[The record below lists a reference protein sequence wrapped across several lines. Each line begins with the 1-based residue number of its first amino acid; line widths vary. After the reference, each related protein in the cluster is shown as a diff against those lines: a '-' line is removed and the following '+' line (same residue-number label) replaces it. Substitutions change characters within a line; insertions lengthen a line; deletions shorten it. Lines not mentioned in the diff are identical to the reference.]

1 MYTPRDYKNDNIDE
15 IKNFIQQNSFGVLV
29 VEADGKITATHIPL
43 ELYKNEKG
51 EDVLCGHISKANP
64 QWKNFETTK
73 EVLAIFSGP
82 HTYISSSWYDHENVP
97 TWNYIAAHVYGTIHI
112 MNDEE
117 VLKALKRL
125 VNKYEKASEKP
136 VDLDKM
142 TPGYVE
148 KEMKGVVGF
157 EIKITKIEAAY
168 KLSQN
173 RDQKN
178 HEAIIKELEKKGD
191 PASIAIANE
200 MKARKK

>member
-15 IKNFIQQNSFGVLV
+15 IKNFIQQNSFGILV

-43 ELYKNEKG
+43 ELHKNEKS
-51 EDVLCGHISKANP
+51 EDVLYGHISKANP
-64 QWKNFETTK
+64 QWKSFETAN

-97 TWNYIAAHVYGTIHI
+97 TWNYIAAHVYGSIHI
-112 MNDEE
+112 MNDDE

-125 VNKYEKASEKP
+125 VNKYEKASKKP
-136 VDLDKM
+136 VDIDKM

-148 KEMKGVVGF
+148 KEMRGVVGF

-178 HEAIIKELEKKGD
+178 HDSIISELEKKGD
-191 PASIAIANE
+191 SASIAIANE

>member
-82 HTYISSSWYDHENVP
+82 HAYISPSWYDHENVP

-148 KEMKGVVGF
+148 KEMKGVLGF

>member
-1 MYTPRDYKNDNIDE
+1 MYTPREYKNDNIDE

-29 VEADGKITATHIPL
+29 VEGGGKMTATHIPL
-43 ELYKNEKG
+43 ELYRNEAG

-97 TWNYIAAHVYGTIHI
+97 TWNYIAAHVYGSIHI
-112 MNDEE
+112 MDDEE

-125 VNKYEKASEKP
+125 VNKYEKGSKKP
-136 VDLDKM
+136 VDLEKM

-173 RDQKN
+173 RDAKN
-178 HEAIIKELEKKGD
+178 HEAIIKELEAKGD
-191 PASIAIANE
+191 PQSLAIANE

>member
-1 MYTPRDYKNDNIDE
+1 MYIPRDYKNDNIDE

-29 VEADGKITATHIPL
+29 VEAEGKMTATHIPL
-43 ELYKNEKG
+43 ELYKNEAG

-97 TWNYIAAHVYGTIHI
+97 TWNYIAAHVYGSIHI
-112 MNDEE
+112 MSDEE

-148 KEMKGVVGF
+148 KEMRGVIGF

-178 HEAIIKELEKKGD
+178 HDVIVKELEKKGD
-191 PASIAIANE
+191 PNSIAIANE
-200 MKARKK
+200 MKAKKK

>member
-15 IKNFIQQNSFGVLV
+15 IKNFIQQNSFGILV
-29 VEADGKITATHIPL
+29 VEVDGKITASHIPL
-43 ELYKNEKG
+43 ELHKNEKG

-112 MNDEE
+112 MNDDE

-125 VNKYEKASEKP
+125 VDKYEKASEKP

-148 KEMKGVVGF
+148 KEMRGVVGF
-157 EIKITKIEAAY
+157 EIKVTKIEAAY

-178 HEAIIKELEKKGD
+178 HDAIIKELEKKGD

>member
-1 MYTPRDYKNDNIDE
+1 MYIPRDYQNDNIDE
-15 IKNFIQQNSFGVLV
+15 IKNFIQQNSFGILV
-29 VEADGKITATHIPL
+29 VQDQEKMTATHIPL
-43 ELYKNEKG
+43 ELYKNEAG

-64 QWKNFETTK
+64 QWKNFENAK

-97 TWNYIAAHVYGTIHI
+97 TWNYIAAHVYGTINI
-112 MNDEE
+112 MNDEQ

-125 VNKYEKASEKP
+125 VNKYEQKSDRP
-136 VDLDKM
+136 VDLEKM

-178 HEAIIKELEKKGD
+178 HENIIKELEKKGD

>member
-1 MYTPRDYKNDNIDE
+1 MYIPRDYKNDNIDE
-15 IKNFIQQNSFGVLV
+15 IKNFIQQNSFGILV
-29 VEADGKITATHIPL
+29 VNAGEKITATHIPL
-43 ELYKNEKG
+43 ELYKNEAG
-51 EDVLCGHISKANP
+51 EDVLWGHISKANP
-64 QWKNFETTK
+64 QWKNFENTN

-97 TWNYIAAHVYGTIHI
+97 TWNYVAAHVYGTIHI
-112 MNDEE
+112 MNDEQ
-117 VLKALKRL
+117 VLNALKRL

-136 VDLDKM
+136 VDVERM

-148 KEMKGVVGF
+148 KEMRGLVGF

-173 RDQKN
+173 RDKKN
-178 HEAIIKELEKKGD
+178 HDTIINELEKKGD
-191 PASIAIANE
+191 PNSIAIANQ